1 MLCIGRTLEGEVH
14 LILLCTERA
23 RQLHNCTAI
32 GTSELLAVDV
42 LLFGEMIVLSGICLL
57 TLKDCIIDL
66 LHLLEQ
72 LFTDQRLVGILY
84 HNPFFFGCD
93 MIRDAAVE
101 TLTAFLLGKMPD
113 INDVLQYL
121 SDFMF
126 VPENSAF
133 LLIVIGFD
141 TLIEFVLTGR
151 WDASI
156 IEQLTDAHIADALS
170 SPFKYLLYHRSSLR
184 VNEQMIFVFRVFAI
198 TMRGIVSDI
207 ITALHLG
214 SERRSDFTGDVLRIV
229 IIDDV

>member
-1 MLCIGRTLEGEVH
+1 
-14 LILLCTERA
+14 
-23 RQLHNCTAI
+23 
-32 GTSELLAVDV
+32 
-42 LLFGEMIVLSGICLL
+42 
-57 TLKDCIIDL
+57 
-66 LHLLEQ
+66 
-72 LFTDQRLVGILY
+72 
-84 HNPFFFGCD
+84 

-121 SDFMF
+121 SDFMLI
-126 VPENSAF
+126 PENSAF

-151 WDASI
+151 RDASI
-156 IEQLTDAHIADALS
+156 IEQLADAHIADALS

-184 VNEQMIFVFRVFAI
+184 INEQMIFVFRVFAI

-214 SERRSDFTGDVLRIV
+214 FERRSDFTGDVLRIV

>member
-14 LILLCTERA
+14 LILLCTERSM
-23 RQLHNCTAI
+23 QLHDRTALCTN
-32 GTSELLAVDV
+32 ELLAVDV
-42 LLFGEMIVLSGICLL
+42 LLFWKMVILSGICL
-57 TLKDCIIDL
+57 CAFRYSVVDL

-72 LFTDQRLVGILY
+72 LFADQRLMSIFY
-84 HNPFFFGCD
+84 HNPFLFGCD

-121 SDFMF
+121 SDFML

-151 WDASI
+151 RDASI
-156 IEQLTDAHIADALS
+156 IEQLADAHIADALS

-184 VNEQMIFVFRVFAI
+184 INEQMIFVFRVFAI
-198 TMRGIVSDI
+198 TMRGIVPDI

>member
-1 MLCIGRTLEGEVH
+1 
-14 LILLCTERA
+14 
-23 RQLHNCTAI
+23 
-32 GTSELLAVDV
+32 
-42 LLFGEMIVLSGICLL
+42 
-57 TLKDCIIDL
+57 
-66 LHLLEQ
+66 
-72 LFTDQRLVGILY
+72 
-84 HNPFFFGCD
+84 

-184 VNEQMIFVFRVFAI
+184 INEQMIFVFRVFAI

-214 SERRSDFTGDVLRIV
+214 SERRSNFTGDVLRIV